1 MFKLNLNYR
10 INNTVEILDQAYD
23 INLAFDNVLRLLELI
38 NDGELNDSDKIE
50 IGNELLL
57 GKPLEF
63 DIEQQYQIFN
73 VLFEQFIQIP
83 QQVRTDRLGNPLPVQ
98 DETKPSYCFSHDA
111 EYIYASFMQ
120 AYGIDLIEEQ
130 GKLHWVKF
138 KALLDGLPED
148 TKFRQVLDI
157 RLRKLPTGKGS
168 MDEQKALIALKKTY
182 ALPGQEVEEQ

>member
-1 MFKLNLNYR
+1 MFKLNYR
-10 INNTVEILDQAYD
+10 INDTVEILDQAYD
-23 INLAFDNVLRLLELI
+23 IYLAFDNVLRLLELI

-50 IGNELLL
+50 IGIELLL

-73 VLFEQFIQIP
+73 ALFEQFIQVSG
-83 QQVRTDRLGNPLPVQ
+83 QVRTDRLGNPLPMQ
-98 DETKPSYCFSHDA
+98 DESKPNYCFKHDA

-130 GKLHWVKF
+130 GKLHWIKF

-157 RLRKLPTGKGS
+157 RLRKLPTGKGT
-168 MDEQKALIALKKTY
+168 MDERKALMVLKKTY
-182 ALPGQEVEEQ
+182 ALPGQEVDEQ